1 MQWADYYAHWKTI
14 MQGGG
19 DVTFWQEFFVKFY
32 QAFIEADRWKQYL
45 NGVGTTLL
53 VTAIALCIGVVL
65 GMLVAVVRT
74 AYDQQRPGQGLTPGH
89 AHDGAA
95 HDYGLCHF

>member
-1 MQWADYYAHWKTI
+1 MQWADYYAQWKTI

-53 VTAIALCIGVVL
+53 VTAIALCIGEI
-65 GMLVAVVRT
+65 GR
-74 AYDQQRPGQGLTPGH
+74 
-89 AHDGAA
+89 AHV
-95 HDYGLCHF
+95 